1 MKKKL
6 LLFTGMLAIGIIAA
20 LNIHVVENEVG
31 DIRLQNIEML
41 SFGENEY
48 PNCFA
53 IGSLNCPISG
63 AKVMYTW

>member
-6 LLFTGMLAIGIIAA
+6 LLFTGMFAIGTIAA
-20 LNIHVVENEVG
+20 FNIHIVGNEIG

-48 PNCFA
+48 SICFL
-53 IGSLNCPISG
+53 IGSLDCPVNET
-63 AKVMYTW
+63 KVKYTW

>member
-6 LLFTGMLAIGIIAA
+6 LLFTGMLAIGTIAA
-20 LNIHVVENEVG
+20 FNIHVVENEVG

-48 PNCFA
+48 VNCFA
-53 IGSLNCPISG
+53 TGSLNCPVNG